1 MSKLISILFDRDSTG
16 NFQIKDNLF
25 YQKYDR
31 EYKIDFLKSVKSIIQ
46 ENMKKKLIDVT
57 DGTKAIVAI
66 DKSLKLE

>member
-1 MSKLISILFDRDSTG
+1 MSKLISILFDQDSTG
-16 NFQIKDNLF
+16 NFHIKDDLF
-25 YQKYDR
+25 FQKYDR

-46 ENMKKKLIDVT
+46 ENMKKKLIDIT